1 MINFIINFV
10 KTNVPDNSMKRFISA
25 AILLLATASF
35 TGQWQAGARPATESR
50 VSEQTPS
57 VSVEKGFV
65 ELTSPDG
72 EAVKF
77 EIFSITGQLI
87 KSVTVKG
94 STVKID
100 LPKGFY
106 IIKCES
112 WTKRVMLK

>member
-1 MINFIINFV
+1 MN
-10 KTNVPDNSMKRFISA
+10 KFISA
-25 AILLLATASF
+25 AILSLAIATASS
-35 TGQWQAGARPATESR
+35 QWQASARPAVESR
-50 VSEQTPS
+50 VSDHQPA
-57 VSVEKGFV
+57 VSVDKGFV
-65 ELTSPDG
+65 ELTAPDG

-77 EIFSITGQLI
+77 EIFSITGQLV

-106 IIKCES
+106 IIKCDS